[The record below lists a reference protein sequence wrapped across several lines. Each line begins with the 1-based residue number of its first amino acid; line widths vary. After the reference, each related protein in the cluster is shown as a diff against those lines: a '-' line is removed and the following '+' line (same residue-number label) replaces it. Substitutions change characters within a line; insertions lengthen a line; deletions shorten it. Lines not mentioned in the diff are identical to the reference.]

1 MISIRRPWCAALF
14 LSALVVGCTTEEPAT
29 PTPAPAPVPSATE
42 GKPEAKNLPT
52 KPEIKAESP
61 ISEMRKEEA
70 PKVEAPKIDP
80 PKADAPKT
88 DAPKADASKL
98 STEEL
103 AEIKKLPAAEQDA
116 AIKQVSCPISDEHLG
131 AMGIPVKV
139 SAEGKTFYLC
149 CKSCKKDVDADPK
162 AAIAKLAGK

>member
-1 MISIRRPWCAALF
+1 MISIRRPWWAALVF
-14 LSALVVGCTTEEPAT
+14 SALVVGCTTEEPAT

-42 GKPEAKNLPT
+42 GKPDVKNLST

-61 ISEMRKEEA
+61 KPEMKEEA

-88 DAPKADASKL
+88 DASKL

-131 AMGIPVKV
+131 AMGTPVKV
-139 SAEGKTFYLC
+139 SAEGKTFFLC